1 MTKNSFENELMLGMQ
16 REMQP
21 YLKKQGM
28 NSLVKA
34 ADYLSAAS
42 EILEEAGLSAQ
53 ADQVLRILGKIA
65 LADEAAAKDSPEFYE
80 KMLKWM
86 EEPSAP
92 IDPENP
98 QAGEELSFTSL
109 KDPEELKEI
118 EFNSLLNKRKELP
131 SSADLS
137 FESIAGE
144 LGLSSEQ
151 MVKNLAEHGTMLV
164 DDSDADDLLNVEI
177 DEKPLQ
183 VSENDLEKTFED
195 AD

>member
-1 MTKNSFENELMLGMQ
+1 MLGMQ

-28 NSLVKA
+28 NNLVKA

-42 EILEEAGLSAQ
+42 EILEEAGLNAQ
-53 ADQVLRILGKIA
+53 ADQVLRILAKIA
-65 LADEAAAKDSPEFYE
+65 LSDESSAKDSPDFYE

-86 EEPSAP
+86 EKPTEP

-98 QAGEELSFTSL
+98 QAGEEISFTSL

-137 FESIAGE
+137 FESIASE